1 MTKHCGEKM
10 EDGRC
15 VVCDYVEKLCPTC
28 GKVIPTNGV
37 SEERDEKGNYFYRK
51 APRLIC
57 ETCAINACPPMPRL
71 PRRKRGEV
79 DAAQESFNVPTIEI

>member
-37 SEERDEKGNYFYRK
+37 SEERDKKGNYFYYG
-51 APRLIC
+51 
-57 ETCAINACPPMPRL
+57 TPPVGVRDVRHKRMPAHAAAATEKT
-71 PRRKRGEV
+71 RRSGRGAGV
-79 DAAQESFNVPTIEI
+79 V